1 MDIYVFAS
9 KYVKV
14 NSPTTLKARSQLDE
28 ETVVR
33 DRRNASKRIHV
44 ERIIGCAKTFK
55 IMKTTLNSEETSM
68 GGKIMCVLHANEF
81 QAVNRGYNLSH
92 MNENMYT
99 ALLLVFIS
107 IQMMKHTS
115 TAIIK

>member
-1 MDIYVFAS
+1 M
-9 KYVKV
+9 
-14 NSPTTLKARSQLDE
+14 
-28 ETVVR
+28 R
-33 DRRNASKRIHV
+33 DKRNASKRIHV

-55 IMKTTLNSEETSM
+55 ILKTTLNSEETSM

-81 QAVNRGYNLSH
+81 LAANRGYNLSH
-92 MNENMYT
+92 MNENRYT
-99 ALLLVFIS
+99 ALSLF